1 VAGLATPESIVVP
14 DKMLEGAGLKVIVG
28 EVSNVDAIHKRVQLS
43 DGREIGYD
51 KLFLGMGARS
61 FIPPLE
67 GRELNGVLSLRS
79 LDDAEKI
86 SAFISEKKPRNIL
99 FVGAGFI
106 SLEVASLL
114 ASNGHGGKPVT
125 IVELMNR
132 PLPLMLDEDM
142 AASVAEYLTQKGL
155 TLLTGQKVKKIM
167 GRHGQV
173 TGVELDSGQVI
184 DADMVFINVGV
195 RPNTELAEAIG
206 LEMGAFGIK
215 VNPYQETSDPDI
227 LAGGD
232 CVEKINFIT
241 GKPEGG
247 RLRGPAVMQGR
258 LAAKRLAG
266 YDIQFPG
273 VLNAGGC
280 QMFDMVVTATGLT
293 ESDAKGHG
301 FETICAVVDSRS
313 KHAMIPGMLPW
324 KIKLVFDKKTEKLLG
339 GQIVSQTIGP
349 SREIDAISAFIL
361 GGKTIGELTT
371 FTSACNPDISSEP
384 SAEPITI
391 AAEQALQKLKSA

>member
-1 VAGLATPESIVVP
+1 
-14 DKMLEGAGLKVIVG
+14 MLEGIGIHVIID
-28 EVSNVDAIHKRVQLS
+28 EVTQVNVAQKRVQLS
-43 DGREIGYD
+43 DGSELGYD
-51 KLFLGMGARS
+51 KLFLGMGAQS
-61 FIPPLE
+61 VIPPIE
-67 GRELNGVLSLRS
+67 GIELNGVLALRG

-86 SAFISEKKPRNIL
+86 RTYIAEKNPRNLL

-114 ASNGHGGKPVT
+114 ASNGHGPRPVT
-125 IVELMNR
+125 VVELMDR
-132 PLPLMLDEDM
+132 PLPLMLDQDM
-142 AASVAEYLTQKGL
+142 AEPVADYLDQKGL
-155 TLLTGQKVKKIM
+155 TILTGEKVKKII
-167 GRHGQV
+167 GSNGQV
-173 TGVELDSGQVI
+173 TGVELASGKSI

-195 RPNTELAEAIG
+195 QPNTTLAKSAG
-206 LEMGAFGIK
+206 LEMGSFGIK
-215 VNPYQETSDPDI
+215 VNSYQETSDSDI

-280 QMFDMVVTATGLT
+280 QIFDLVVTATGLT
-293 ESDAKGHG
+293 EADAQGHG
-301 FETICAVVDSRS
+301 LETVCAVVDSRS
-313 KHAMIPGMLPW
+313 KHAMMPGMLPW
-324 KIKLVFDKKTEKLLG
+324 KIKLVFNKNTQRLIG
-339 GQIVSQTIGP
+339 GQIVSHTIGP
-349 SREIDAISAFIL
+349 SREIDAVSAFIL
-361 GGKTIGELTT
+361 GKKTIGDLTT

-391 AAEQALQKLKSA
+391 AAEQALQKLTIKSG